1 MEKLIRIGMDTS
13 KSVFQL
19 HGVDASEQPVLRK
32 KLRRG
37 QVVPFFSKLAP
48 VVVAIEA
55 CGASHYWARTLGE
68 LGHDVR
74 LMAPHHVKRYLKRGK
89 KNDAADAEALC
100 EAMSRPGMT
109 FVAAKSPEEQ
119 AALMLAGMRDRL
131 IKTRT
136 QLSNAIRSYAA
147 EFGLIAPKGLDK
159 IEPLLMRATTDERL
173 PELARRL
180 FALHGREYARLQ
192 GAIRDVE
199 AMLMTWH
206 RDNQDSRNLAEVPGI
221 GPVGGARLAMKKADA
236 LACQSAR
243 FYAAWLGLTPKDH
256 STAGK
261 LRLGGI
267 TRAGD
272 PTLRSMLVVGAM
284 AVIRQA
290 ERSPAK
296 ASPWLL
302 ALLKRK
308 PKKLVAVALANKNAR
323 IAWKMMMSE
332 ERYNPNRAAPAIA
345 NAA

>member
-1 MEKLIRIGMDTS
+1 MEQLIRVGMDTS

-19 HGVDASEQPVLRK
+19 HGVDAREQPVLK
-32 KLRRG
+32 KQLRRG

-48 VVVAIEA
+48 TVVAIEA
-55 CGASHYWARTLGE
+55 CGSAHYWARTLKE
-68 LGHDVR
+68 LGHEVR
-74 LMAPHHVKRYLKRGK
+74 LIAPQRVKPYVPRG
-89 KNDAADAEALC
+89 KNDAADAAGLC
-100 EAMSRPGMT
+100 EAMSRPSMK
-109 FVAAKSPEEQ
+109 FVAPKSTEEQ
-119 AALMLAGMRDRL
+119 AALMLVGMRDRL
-131 IKTRT
+131 IKART
-136 QLSNAIRSYAA
+136 QISNAIRGYAA

-180 FALHGREYARLQ
+180 FALHGRDYARLQ
-192 GAIRDVE
+192 GEVREVE

-206 RDNQDSRNLAEVPGI
+206 RGNQDSRNLAEVPGI
-221 GPVGGARLAMKKADA
+221 GPISGARMAMKKADA
-236 LACQSAR
+236 AACQSAR
-243 FYAAWLGLTPKDH
+243 FYAAWIGLTPKDH

-272 PTLRSMLVVGAM
+272 PALRSTLVVGAM

-290 ERSPAK
+290 ERNPAK

-323 IAWKMMMSE
+323 IAWKMMTTG
-332 ERYNPNRAAPAIA
+332 ERYEPKRAAPASA

>member
-1 MEKLIRIGMDTS
+1 MEKLIRIGMDAS

-19 HGVDASEQPVLRK
+19 HGVDGTEQPVLKK
-32 KLRRG
+32 KLRRRE
-37 QVVPFFSKLAP
+37 VVPFFSKLDP
-48 VVVAIEA
+48 TVIAIEA
-55 CGASHYWARTLGE
+55 CGGSHYWARSLRE
-68 LGHDVR
+68 LGHEVR
-74 LMAPHHVKRYLKRGK
+74 LMAPQHVKPYVKRG

-100 EAMSRPGMT
+100 EAMSRPGMK
-109 FVAAKSPEEQ
+109 FVAAKSPAEQ

-131 IKTRT
+131 IKART

-159 IEPLLMRATTDERL
+159 IEPLLMRATTDENL

-180 FALHGREYARLQ
+180 FALHGREYAKLQ
-192 GAIRDVE
+192 GEIRDVE

-206 RDNQDSRNLAEVPGI
+206 RGNQDSRNLAEVPGI
-221 GPVGGARLAMKKADA
+221 GPIGGARMAMKKADA
-236 LACQSAR
+236 AACQSAR
-243 FYAAWLGLTPKDH
+243 FYAAWIGLTPKDH

-272 PTLRSMLVVGAM
+272 PALRSTLVVGAM

-290 ERSPAK
+290 KCNPAK

-323 IAWKMMMSE
+323 IAWKMMMTG
-332 ERYNPNRAAPAIA
+332 ERYDPNRVAPA